1 MFMRYTHLGVGH
13 PAMVRN
19 MIKDCLEFESR
30 GATIV
35 SNSNE
40 ADRDDEINSD
50 EEYVAGCDDTEE
62 EESDEDVS
70 SDEMEDGNLDSGEGD
85 GDNDDDDLLSF

>member
-1 MFMRYTHLGVGH
+1 
-13 PAMVRN
+13 

-50 EEYVAGCDDTEE
+50 EENFAGCDDTEE

>member
-1 MFMRYTHLGVGH
+1 
-13 PAMVRN
+13 